1 MIKTRPSA
9 CTVTDDV
16 FDTAMRVIAKAC
28 AAEQLEFYY
37 QQASRGGGRPPAGI
51 QYTTQAIWVALLV
64 RFLQGRPYSM
74 RGAMDTIGEFSDQQ
88 LAAVGMSGQDC
99 TPIRRTPDTEYQR
112 MHRFW
117 QLRVDQ
123 LDPFFDVPARRITN
137 AEFAQLLA
145 SRTQETLLRAEI
157 ADQRLTDLINDLLL
171 GSIDDPAPPDCE
183 GDVVVDETIIN
194 TASPDRMIG
203 THPQRYHS
211 ASAVAGYWVR
221 DKTGIVTQPGE
232 RRDMKGLGYGVG
244 ATFVSRV
251 ARRHMLHA
259 QAPVFIGLAVHLPTG
274 ASLTALQT
282 CLAQIKRTGLGCRRG
297 GRERWPLLT
306 ADMGYNRRTGF
317 GELMITTRYSPVVRY
332 PKGWGVQFASAT
344 PAGAP
349 DGPPP
354 GPVQYAGAF
363 FCPAALKLLK
373 GHRTPETEEILNND
387 GFRAHDQ
394 RLRKIYP
401 FLMGFHT
408 RPFFADNRYG
418 RPRLG
423 ASHKRIAKI
432 RLVCPAALG
441 AVMCPLKP
449 ESLDTDRIG
458 LPLAEPEWTADAMAC
473 CAKSSVTVSLTD
485 DQLRMAQWDLVPGSW
500 EHTLYY
506 EAARSLTE
514 QRFSQLK
521 SRHVAGLDKLT
532 TGPRRTPMIKI
543 AVALAA
549 ATVNIRAQQNHR
561 PGVART
567 ESIDVRTRQL
577 GTHLG
582 YPPARIPPRS

>member
-1 MIKTRPSA
+1 VIKARQSV

-16 FDTAMRVIAKAC
+16 FATAIDVITKARV
-28 AAEQLEFYY
+28 AEALEFYY
-37 QQASRGGGRPPAGI
+37 REATRGGGRPPAGI
-51 QYTTQAIWVALLV
+51 QYTALAIWVALLV
-64 RFLQGRPYSM
+64 RFLQGRPHSL
-74 RGAMDTIGEFSDQQ
+74 RGVMDTIGEFSDQQ
-88 LAAVGMSGQDC
+88 LAAVGMIGQDC
-99 TPIRRTPDTEYQR
+99 SAITRTPGSEYQR

-117 QLRVDQ
+117 QLRLDQ
-123 LDPFFDVPARRITN
+123 VDPFVDVPARRITN
-137 AEFAQLLA
+137 GEFAEILA
-145 SRTQETLLRAEI
+145 SRTQERLLAAEI
-157 ADQRLTDLINDLLL
+157 ADQRLTDLVNDLLY
-171 GSIDDPAPPDCE
+171 GSINDPAPPDCE

-194 TASPDRMIG
+194 TASPDRKIG
-203 THPQRYHS
+203 IHPQRCRA
-211 ASAVAGYWVR
+211 ASAVAGYWIR
-221 DKTGIVTQPGE
+221 DKSGVATASGHTKEIRGS
-232 RRDMKGLGYGVG
+232 GYGIG
-244 ATFVSRV
+244 ATFFSRV
-251 ARRHMLHA
+251 ARRHTLHA
-259 QAPVFIGLAVHLPTG
+259 QPPMFISMDVHRPTG
-274 ASLTALQT
+274 ANLTALQT
-282 CLAQIKRTGLGCRRG
+282 CIAQIRRTGLDCRQG
-297 GRERWPLLT
+297 GRSRWPLLT
-306 ADMGYNRRTGF
+306 ADMGYNSKAGF
-317 GELMITTRYSPVVRY
+317 GELMITTKYSPVVRY
-332 PKGWGVQFASAT
+332 PKGWGVKFTSA
-344 PAGAP
+344 PPPGAP
-349 DGPPP
+349 PGPPP

-363 FCPAALKLLK
+363 FCPAALKLLD
-373 GHRTPETEEILNND
+373 GHRTPDSEEILNND
-387 GFRAHDQ
+387 GFKVHDQ
-394 RLRKIYP
+394 RLRAIYP

-408 RPFFADNRYG
+408 RPYFGDNRYG

-423 ASHKRIAKI
+423 VPAQQVSKI

-449 ESLDTDRIG
+449 ESLDTDNIG

-473 CAKSSVTVSLTD
+473 CAKSSVTVSLTE

-549 ATVNIRAQQNHR
+549 ATVNIRAQQGHR
-561 PGVART
+561 PGAART

-577 GTHLG
+577 STHLG